1 MEQIRNT
8 VLILFYIILIA
19 LGLKTCND
27 KQDLKNYQIQLN
39 NLENVKDS
47 LIYTINSLKSVKQKK
62 EIVYIK
68 GKIIKDTLLVEYY
81 NRPIKDTFCDSVVK
95 VLNNNL
101 KDCDSLR
108 IFNNHIINNYT
119 KLDTI
124 YQTREVIYEKIIKSN
139 NRFSLVVGPGLQA
152 TPVGIQPGLGV
163 TFGFRIK

>member
-8 VLILFYIILIA
+8 VLILFFITLIA

-27 KQDLKNYQIQLN
+27 KEHIKDYKEQLSK
-39 NLENVKDS
+39 LESTKDS
-47 LIYTINSLKSVKQKK
+47 LKFTIDSLKSIKQEK
-62 EIVYIK
+62 EIVYLK
-68 GKIIKDTLLVEYY
+68 GKTIKDTLLIEYSS
-81 NRPIKDTFCDSVVK
+81 RPIIDSFCDSVVK

-119 KLDTI
+119 KLDTV

-152 TPVGIQPGLGV
+152 TPVGIQPGFGV
-163 TFGFRIK
+163 TFGFKVK